1 MLSARRSLSL
11 FLAAV
16 ICLAFWQV
24 WLTWHLMEQDR
35 GLERQRSR
43 EHLAQ
48 TADLAVAEVSRNL
61 GNWQLILRG
70 IESLPPPP
78 SVLARVPSGSTF
90 ILISASDVATYP
102 QKALLFLPDALAP
115 AAAGT
120 DGFETA
126 DKLEFREPHYGD
138 ALAELQHLAQ
148 NQATR
153 PEALL
158 RIARIQRKM
167 GKREAALDTYAR
179 LMHDESLSSASS
191 TSGTPYGLL
200 AARARCHILTELG
213 RETFAAQEAHLIRV
227 ALTQAHWRLGRE
239 SFEFEW
245 AELTRFGLTAERPPQ
260 PAFQFAVLVAELFDR
275 WQSAVHS
282 NATSSGQ
289 ELRPDSSLLISSVT
303 SGHLSAMLSS
313 GDWLKSSMG
322 SAASLSDVRWKFLPP
337 GRAAEDDFSVTR
349 SLADAQLPGRLQ
361 FVDVHPPSGI
371 ASSRRLVWLTGVGL
385 MVLLVLVSAY
395 AVNRGISQELR
406 VARLQS
412 DFVSAVSH
420 EFRSPLTTLRTITE
434 LLVQNRISDESRR
447 QTSYEFLDR
456 ETTRLHRLVEALLD
470 FGRMESGRKQYRL
483 QPHDAFQLV
492 RSAVAE
498 FSEEAAASGFRVET
512 KLDSASANVRAD
524 EEAFQRAFRNLLE
537 NAVKYSPGGR
547 TVWVSGT
554 VDEHHVS
561 ISVRDEGMGIDPKE
575 QRQVFQ
581 KFVRGTAAKKAG
593 IKGTGIGLSM
603 VHQISK
609 ALGGNVH
616 LESKVGAGSTFT
628 IVLPLAHQ

>member
-24 WLTWHLMEQDR
+24 WLTWRLMEQDR
-35 GLERQRSR
+35 GLERQRAR

-61 GNWQLILRG
+61 GNWQLSLRG
-70 IESLPPPP
+70 IESLPPPSP
-78 SVLARVPSGSTF
+78 VRARVPPASTLV
-90 ILISASDVATYP
+90 IISSADVATDP
-102 QKALLFLPDALAP
+102 QTPLLFWPDALVP
-115 AAAGT
+115 PAAGT
-120 DGFETA
+120 DGFDTA
-126 DKLEFREPHYGD
+126 DKLEFREQRYAD
-138 ALAELQHLAQ
+138 AITELQHLAE
-148 NQATR
+148 NRATR

-158 RIARIQRKM
+158 RMARIQRKL
-167 GKREAALDTYAR
+167 GKPEAALATYA
-179 LMHDESLSSASS
+179 LLAQDES
-191 TSGTPYGLL
+191 TPYGLL
-200 AARARCHILTELG
+200 AASARCRILLELG
-213 RETFAAQEAHLIRV
+213 RATAATKEAQSIRTSL
-227 ALTQAHWRLGRE
+227 AQARWRLGRE
-239 SFEFEW
+239 SFEFQW
-245 AELTRFGLTAERPPQ
+245 AELTRFGLKPQRPPE
-260 PAFQFAVLVAELFDR
+260 PAFQFAVAVSDLFDR
-275 WQSAVHS
+275 WQNATHS
-282 NATSSGQ
+282 NGVSSGQ
-289 ELRPDSSLLISSVT
+289 ELRADSSLLMWSTT
-303 SGHLSAMLSS
+303 SDHLTAMLSS
-313 GDWLKSSMG
+313 GSWLKSSMG

-337 GRAAEDDFSVTR
+337 GRSGEDDFSVTR

-361 FVDVHPPSGI
+361 FVDTHPPSAM
-371 ASSRRLVWLTGVGL
+371 ASSRRLLWLTGVGL

-434 LLVQNRISDESRR
+434 LLVQNRIPDAARR

-456 ETTRLHRLVEALLD
+456 ETNRLHRLVEALLD
-470 FGRMESGRKQYRL
+470 FGRMESGRKQYRM
-483 QPHDAFQLV
+483 QPLDAFQLV

-498 FSEEAAASGFRVET
+498 FREEAAANGFHVET
-512 KLDSASANVRAD
+512 KLDSTPAHVRAD
-524 EEAFQRAFRNLLE
+524 EEAFQRALRNLLE

-547 TVWVSGT
+547 TVWVNGT
-554 VDEHHVS
+554 VNEKHVS

-581 KFVRGTAAKKAG
+581 KFVRGAAAKKAG

-609 ALGGNVH
+609 ALGGDVH

-628 IVLPLAHQ
+628 IVLPLSGQ

>member
-1 MLSARRSLSL
+1 
-11 FLAAV
+11 
-16 ICLAFWQV
+16 
-24 WLTWHLMEQDR
+24 MEQDR

-61 GNWQLILRG
+61 GNWQLLLRG
-70 IESLPPPP
+70 IESLPPQP

-90 ILISASDVATYP
+90 VIISTYDVGTYP
-102 QKALLFLPDALAP
+102 QKALLFLPDALTP

-120 DGFETA
+120 DGFDTA
-126 DKLEFREPHYGD
+126 DKIEFREQHYGD
-138 ALAELQHLAQ
+138 AIAELQRLAEK
-148 NQATR
+148 QATR

-167 GKREAALDTYAR
+167 GKREAALDTYAQ
-179 LMHDESLSSASS
+179 LIHDEALSSAPS

-200 AARARCHILTELG
+200 ASRARCHILSELG
-213 RETFAAQEAHLIRV
+213 RETVATKEALLIRTS
-227 ALTQAHWRLGRE
+227 LTQAHWRLGRE

-245 AELTRFGLTAERPPQ
+245 AEITGFGLTAERPPQ
-260 PAFQFAVLVAELFDR
+260 PAFQFAVLVSELFDR
-275 WQSAVHS
+275 WQSAARS
-282 NATSSGQ
+282 TSVTGGQ
-289 ELRPDSSLLISSVT
+289 EMRPDSSLLIWSVT
-303 SGHLSAMLSS
+303 SGHLSAMLSP
-313 GDWLKSSMG
+313 GGWLKSSMG

-337 GRAAEDDFSVTR
+337 GLSGEEDFSVTR

-361 FVDVHPPSGI
+361 FVDMHPPSGI

-447 QTSYEFLDR
+447 QKSYEFLDR
-456 ETTRLHRLVEALLD
+456 ETNRLHRLVEALLD
-470 FGRMESGRKQYRL
+470 FGRMESGRKQYRM
-483 QPHDAFQLV
+483 QPLDAFQLV

-512 KLDSASANVRAD
+512 KLDAMPANVSAD

-547 TVWVSGT
+547 TVWVSGS
-554 VDEHHVS
+554 VNGNHVS

-581 KFVRGTAAKKAG
+581 KFVRGAAAKRAG

-609 ALGGNVH
+609 ALGGDVH

-628 IVLPLAHQ
+628 IVLPLASQ